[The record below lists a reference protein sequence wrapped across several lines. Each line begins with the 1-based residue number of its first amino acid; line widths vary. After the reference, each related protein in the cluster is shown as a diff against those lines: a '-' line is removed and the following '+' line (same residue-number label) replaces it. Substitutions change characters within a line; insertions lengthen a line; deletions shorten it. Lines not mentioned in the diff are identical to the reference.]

1 MKDFPVFTTEYGVAS
16 LILKEVP
23 YRQEAYVIIQ
33 ATEDPEAL
41 IAECV
46 SFCRVV
52 GAEKIYAKGHEFLEK
67 YPLHTIIYKM
77 QGEAQVDN
85 DNLDHLFPVTEQ
97 TVEKWRQICNEAMRN
112 IDCAAT
118 QTKADEKFLLE
129 SCNPYFVHRDGELL
143 GIGLMQDTE
152 LMQISAVKPGMG
164 QRVLNTLLSTVEGAQ
179 VTLEVASTNT
189 RAIRF
194 YEKNGF
200 LKTGEK
206 SRWYRVFP

>member
-23 YRQEAYVIIQ
+23 YRREAYIIIQ

-67 YPLHTIIYKM
+67 YPLHTIIYRM
-77 QGEAQVDN
+77 QGEAQVDA

-97 TVEKWRQICNEAMRN
+97 TVEKWRQICNDAMRN

-118 QTKADEKFLLE
+118 QTKVDEKFLLE
-129 SCNPYFVHRDGELL
+129 SCNPYFIHNNGELL

-164 QRVLNTLLSTVEGAQ
+164 QRVLNALFSTVEGAS

-200 LKTGEK
+200 LKNGEK